1 MRELTGK
8 AILVKNVSELEDLD
22 KPSILMQISSYQM

>member
-1 MRELTGK
+1 MRELMGK